1 VTINAPITIEEL
13 NTNLAEAMAIIS
25 LDEQRLAVAIYRL
38 LALGQPV
45 PINRAATKVALPVG
59 EAERMVGSW
68 PAVFFDEQHRI
79 VGFWGLALQPM
90 AHGLRVGG
98 ADLFTWCAWDPF
110 FLARIIGDLDVST
123 DDPITGQAITYH
135 LGSDGVVI
143 DLSHHDSVLSFLRPD
158 QPWDDNV
165 MTTFCHFVNQFTGPE
180 PAQQWVAGHPG
191 TFIIGLDDAVELA
204 RHHVGRFFGSA
215 LQSGDTPAS

>member
-13 NTNLAEAMAIIS
+13 NANLAEAMGTLS
-25 LDEQRLAVAIYRL
+25 LDEERLAVAIYRL

-45 PINRAATKVALPVG
+45 PINRAASKLGLPVG
-59 EAERMVGSW
+59 EAERTVGSW

-98 ADLFTWCAWDPF
+98 ADLFAWCAWDPF

-123 DDPITGQAITYH
+123 DDPMTGQTITYH
-135 LGSDGVVI
+135 LGSDGVVTHS
-143 DLSHHDSVLSFLRPD
+143 SHPDSVLSFLRPD

-180 PAQQWVAGHPG
+180 PAQRWVAGHPG

-204 RHHVGRFFGSA
+204 GRHVGRFFGSA
-215 LQSGDTPAS
+215 LRSGDTSTS